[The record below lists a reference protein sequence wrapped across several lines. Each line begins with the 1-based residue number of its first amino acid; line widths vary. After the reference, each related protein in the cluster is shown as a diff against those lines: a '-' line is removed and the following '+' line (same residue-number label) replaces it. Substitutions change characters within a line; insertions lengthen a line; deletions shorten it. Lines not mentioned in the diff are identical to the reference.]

1 MQPIEIK
8 PGITWVGVND
18 RKTELFEG
26 MWNIGQE
33 GISYNSYLIRDE
45 KNVVIDLSKEMLTGT
60 YLNQLQ
66 SLVELQKLDFVV
78 INHME
83 PDHTGVLRS
92 LINIAPKIQ
101 LLGTAKTRDMLRE
114 FYGITENIR
123 VVTDGETL
131 NLGHHTLRFIN
142 TPFVHWP
149 ETMMTYEESQKTLF
163 SCDGFGSYGALDGN
177 IFDDP
182 GMPIAWYEE
191 QALRYYTNIVATFSK
206 PVRNAIAKLSN
217 LPIDV
222 VAPSHGLIWHNNP
235 HRIIEL
241 YNKWADLAFEPA
253 NLGVTL
259 LFASMYGNSEEMME
273 VVAQGIVDA
282 GVPLKVYNISKIPV
296 SYILPSLWLQRGVII
311 GAPTYEGGLFPEMS
325 AVLEKIRTKHISNR
339 KTAYFGSH
347 AWAGGAENEFIRL
360 SGLLGWEVM
369 GSLNFSGSP
378 SREEIVQGRI
388 FGTEF
393 ANKLKT

>member
-163 SCDGFGSYGALDGN
+163 SCDGFGLMGRGWQHVMILVCLL
-177 IFDDP
+177 P
-182 GMPIAWYEE
+182 GMKNRP
-191 QALRYYTNIVATFSK
+191 ALLYQYCCDISK
-206 PVRNAIAKLSN
+206 P
-217 LPIDV
+217 
-222 VAPSHGLIWHNNP
+222 
-235 HRIIEL
+235 
-241 YNKWADLAFEPA
+241 
-253 NLGVTL
+253 
-259 LFASMYGNSEEMME
+259 
-273 VVAQGIVDA
+273 
-282 GVPLKVYNISKIPV
+282 
-296 SYILPSLWLQRGVII
+296 
-311 GAPTYEGGLFPEMS
+311 
-325 AVLEKIRTKHISNR
+325 
-339 KTAYFGSH
+339 
-347 AWAGGAENEFIRL
+347 
-360 SGLLGWEVM
+360 
-369 GSLNFSGSP
+369 
-378 SREEIVQGRI
+378 
-388 FGTEF
+388 F
-393 ANKLKT
+393 ANCRNLANCR